1 LIAHNTTDTL
11 NLPNYTGSM
20 GLGQTYIKK
29 LLGHCGSIDIKD
41 VAESVRELVTR
52 GVAEDG
58 RQVVLGGSHGGF
70 IAAHRMSLSSNLA
83 FSFMLNAHV

>member
-1 LIAHNTTDTL
+1 LIAHNATDTL

-20 GLGQTYIKK
+20 GFGQTYIEK
-29 LLGHCGSIDIKD
+29 LLGHCGSIDVED
-41 VAESVRELVTR
+41 VAESVRELVRR

-70 IAAHRMSLSSNLA
+70 IAAHRTSL
-83 FSFMLNAHV
+83 